1 MTALHNSFEATI
13 IAKASALQKTI
24 VLPEAEYSERVLAAG
39 LECAEKGIVKVI
51 LLAKTSNLNKYDNGD
66 SVKVIDITSS
76 ELIPTLANALYEKR
90 KEKGVT
96 LDDAQK
102 LVANELYF
110 GTMLVELGYAD
121 GMTAGAENSTSDVL
135 RPALQIIKG
144 KVAGQLVSSVMFLVK
159 DENVITMS
167 DCALNLDPNASELV
181 QITKQT
187 ALSVKKYVGV
197 DPNIALLSYSTNG
210 SGKGDSAQKV
220 RDAVQLLRKEKLDFS
235 YDGEMQ
241 VDAAL
246 DSATRKLKFKDCKLN
261 NVANT
266 FIFPNLDSANIGYK
280 LVSKLGGYKAI
291 GPLIQGLRRPVNDI
305 SRGANKDEIVL
316 IIAATAIEGENK

>member
-51 LLAKTSNLNKYDNGD
+51 LLAKSSNLNKYDNGD
-66 SVKVIDITSS
+66 SIKVIDITSS
-76 ELIPTLANALYEKR
+76 DLIPTLANTLYEKR

-144 KVAGQLVSSVMFLVK
+144 KVEGGLVSSVMFLVK
-159 DENVITMS
+159 DGNVITMS

-220 RDAVQLLRKEKLDFS
+220 RDAVQLLRREKVDFS

-246 DSATRKLKFKDCKLN
+246 DSVTRKLEFKDCKLI

-266 FIFPNLDSANIGYK
+266 FIFPNLDSGNIGYK

>member
-167 DCALNLDPNASELV
+167 DCALNLDPSASELV

-266 FIFPNLDSANIGYK
+266 FIFPNLDSGNIGYK

>member
-167 DCALNLDPNASELV
+167 DCALNLDPSASELV

-246 DSATRKLKFKDCKLN
+246 DSTTRKLKFKDCKLN

-266 FIFPNLDSANIGYK
+266 FIFPNLDSGNIGYK

>member
-66 SVKVIDITSS
+66 SIKVIDITSS

-96 LDDAQK
+96 LEDAQK

-144 KVAGQLVSSVMFLVK
+144 KVAGGLVSSVMFLVK

-167 DCALNLDPNASELV
+167 DCALNLDPSASELV

-266 FIFPNLDSANIGYK
+266 FIFPNLDSGNIGYK